1 MNTDQ
6 LKAFAITRLRN
17 LIDYADTLYQ
27 KHDYFVAFLIA
38 FIISSV
44 VIFYRSS
51 TLYFQD
57 EIPEDLFE
65 FLEVNVSEPNESS
78 SSEEIDPNQV
88 IASIEAKAID
98 LSFMSGVDTP
108 RLIGGLKKIY
118 PPMARRVSL
127 EAVVL
132 VEVLINVDGSV
143 VNVKVI
149 GVKLSKTLPLLT
161 KQQMQNAF
169 SLASIQMLKKAR
181 FTEPYVNGK
190 NIPVKLEIPMDFEL
204 ED

>member
-1 MNTDQ
+1 MKPEPSKIRILMRMFLSSVDS
-6 LKAFAITRLRN
+6 F
-17 LIDYADTLYQ
+17 YQ
-27 KHDYFVAFLIA
+27 RHDYFSAFLIA
-38 FIISSV
+38 CLITSV
-44 VIFYRSS
+44 AIFYRSS

-65 FLEVNVSEPNESS
+65 FIDVNVSEPSQNPASQ
-78 SSEEIDPNQV
+78 EIDPNQV
-88 IASIEAKAID
+88 VPSIEAKAVD
-98 LSFMSGVDTP
+98 LAFLTGVDTP
-108 RLIGGLKKIY
+108 RLVGGLQKIY
-118 PPMARRVSL
+118 PQMARRESL

-149 GVKLSKTLPLLT
+149 GVRLSKILPPT
-161 KQQMQNAF
+161 AKKQMQDAF
-169 SLASIQMLKKAR
+169 SSASVQMLMKAR

-204 ED
+204 EN